1 MKNILSKISITLLLT
16 ASLSSCAWLSAV
28 GGWVSSL
35 GTTNNSGS
43 QKSLSIDTELSNQ
56 QGDNNYTGQGGKVN
70 TKQIQQSKVAG
81 NNQNNYQASSLTV
94 NQDSFWKTLWAF
106 VVGFS
111 LCGVA
116 IFLFGLY
123 LPQPKHVQKIK
134 TMLHRNKTTD

>member
-1 MKNILSKISITLLLT
+1 MKNTLSKILIITPLVI
-16 ASLSSCAWLSAV
+16 SLSSCAWLGAV

-56 QGDNNYTGQGGKVN
+56 QGDNNYTGQGGKVK
-70 TKQIQQSKVAG
+70 TDKIQQSKVAG

-106 VVGFS
+106 IIGFV
-111 LCGVA
+111 LCA
-116 IFLFGLY
+116 IAMFLFGLY

-134 TMLHRNKTTD
+134 NAFHKNKPTD